1 MIKKLW
7 EASENIKLK
16 SNLFK
21 YEKFLSNNYKYKI
34 SKKYSKLLKWTLKN
48 PRKFWSSIWDFA
60 NVKGY
65 KKLRFNFSG
74 NIFKHK
80 FLINSKLNF
89 AENLLSKKDD
99 SKAITFISENGFRE
113 YRSWRNL
120 NLNTYKVFNFFQ
132 SIGVK
137 KNDRVAAYLPNIIE
151 SVESFLATSAIG
163 AIWSSCSPD
172 FGING
177 VIERFLQI
185 KPKLLIIADR
195 YYYNGKEINI
205 INRLPLILKRI
216 KFNYCRYYLRVNI

>member
-1 MIKKLW
+1 MKTKILW
-7 EASENIKLK
+7 LANQSQKNK

-21 YEKFLSNNYKYKI
+21 YEKFLSNNYNYKI

-74 NIFKHK
+74 SIFKHK

-99 SKAITFISENGFRE
+99 TKALTFISENGFKE

-120 NLNTYKVFNFFQ
+120 NMNTYKVFNFFQ

-137 KNDRVAAYLPNIIE
+137 KMIE
-151 SVESFLATSAIG
+151 
-163 AIWSSCSPD
+163 
-172 FGING
+172 
-177 VIERFLQI
+177 
-185 KPKLLIIADR
+185 
-195 YYYNGKEINI
+195 
-205 INRLPLILKRI
+205 
-216 KFNYCRYYLRVNI
+216 

>member
-21 YEKFLSNNYKYKI
+21 YEKFLSNSYNYKI

-99 SKAITFISENGFRE
+99 TKALTFISENGF
-113 YRSWRNL
+113 
-120 NLNTYKVFNFFQ
+120 
-132 SIGVK
+132 
-137 KNDRVAAYLPNIIE
+137 
-151 SVESFLATSAIG
+151 
-163 AIWSSCSPD
+163 
-172 FGING
+172 
-177 VIERFLQI
+177 
-185 KPKLLIIADR
+185 
-195 YYYNGKEINI
+195 KE
-205 INRLPLILKRI
+205 
-216 KFNYCRYYLRVNI
+216 